1 MRACRPVFGGS
12 LSTKSLPPSYYP
24 CVSQWR
30 HYSSFSSEDWIS
42 EIMVDTGMNESWK
55 DNQNIIHEE
64 ARGSQPGLNIFS
76 FSILRLLLY
85 KDTQLYLRLFRSLK
99 KTFVWVWLFFFKT
112 AEIIQCLESVQYQ
125 RKKKKMCRS
134 YRIQHVRLQEGWSLG
149 HPPIT
154 GLFQK
159 YETNKKDRR
168 INQKRT

>member
-1 MRACRPVFGGS
+1 MWSSLLGKSPGVTDTAQLTVVTLRNWLSISYDDVCCFSLLNLIFLLHSSNLCVMRACRPVFGGS

-85 KDTQLYLRLFRSLK
+85 KDTQLYLRLFCSLK
-99 KTFVWVWLFFFKT
+99 KTFVWVWLFFFK
-112 AEIIQCLESVQYQ
+112 Q
-125 RKKKKMCRS
+125 
-134 YRIQHVRLQEGWSLG
+134 
-149 HPPIT
+149 
-154 GLFQK
+154 QK
-159 YETNKKDRR
+159 
-168 INQKRT
+168 

>member
-125 RKKKKMCRS
+125 RKKKKCVDHTEFNMSDYKRDDP
-134 YRIQHVRLQEGWSLG
+134 LG
-149 HPPIT
+149 TPPSQASFRNMRQI
-154 GLFQK
+154 
-159 YETNKKDRR
+159 
-168 INQKRT
+168 KRTVE